1 MHLKHIK
8 HIIILAGC
16 LFMLAACTNKPID
29 QNIKQQ
35 NNQGLEL
42 NKINANSPVDQ
53 QSANRAKHLLNKYE
67 EIKSVRAV
75 NLDKQLLVGVQLK
88 HHDRFNKNDIEKKI
102 TKDINKHFTDLKI
115 TISNEEKK
123 NIETKKNDH
132 KSKHKNNIKKKIPK
146 YINKKYPHLKIPLS
160 NDEKIHLEIK
170 KLEQALQ
177 ERKLSKKEL
186 ADKIKKI
193 ISLSKEKT

>member
-16 LFMLAACTNKPID
+16 LFMLAACTNKPIN

-35 NNQGLEL
+35 NNQVLEL

-102 TKDINKHFTDLKI
+102 TKDMNKHFPDLKV
-115 TISNEEKK
+115 T
-123 NIETKKNDH
+123 
-132 KSKHKNNIKKKIPK
+132 
-146 YINKKYPHLKIPLS
+146 LS

-170 KLEQALQ
+170 KHKQALHK
-177 ERKLSKKEL
+177 RKISNKDLE
-186 ADKIKKI
+186 DKIKKI

>member
-16 LFMLAACTNKPID
+16 LFMLAACTNKPIN

-67 EIKSVRAV
+67 EIKSFRGV
-75 NLDKQLLVGVQLK
+75 NLGKQLLAGDQLK
-88 HHDRFNKNDIEKKI
+88 DLVGFNKNDIEKKI
-102 TKDINKHFTDLKI
+102 TKDIKKHVPDLKV
-115 TISNEEKK
+115 N
-123 NIETKKNDH
+123 
-132 KSKHKNNIKKKIPK
+132 
-146 YINKKYPHLKIPLS
+146 LS
-160 NDEKIHLEIK
+160 TDEKIHLESK
-170 KLEQALQ
+170 KLEQALP
-177 ERKLSKKEL
+177 ER
-186 ADKIKKI
+186 
-193 ISLSKEKT
+193 

>member
-88 HHDRFNKNDIEKKI
+88 HHDRFNKNDREKKI
-102 TKDINKHFTDLKI
+102 TKDINKKRLNHYQ
-115 TISNEEKK
+115 
-123 NIETKKNDH
+123 
-132 KSKHKNNIKKKIPK
+132 KKKH
-146 YINKKYPHLKIPLS
+146 N
-160 NDEKIHLEIK
+160 
-170 KLEQALQ
+170 
-177 ERKLSKKEL
+177 
-186 ADKIKKI
+186 
-193 ISLSKEKT
+193 SLYVESR

>member
-67 EIKSVRAV
+67 EINYVPAV
-75 NLDKQLLVGVQLK
+75 VPDKQLLLAVHKK
-88 HHDRFNKNDIEKKI
+88 HYYRFNKKYIENKI
-102 TKDINKHFTDLKI
+102 TKDINKHFLDLKV
-115 TISNEEKK
+115 T
-123 NIETKKNDH
+123 
-132 KSKHKNNIKKKIPK
+132 
-146 YINKKYPHLKIPLS
+146 LS
-160 NDEKIHLEIK
+160 TDDKVHLEIK
-170 KLEQALQ
+170 KLVQALQ
-177 ERKLSKKEL
+177 ERTLSKKEL
-186 ADKIKKI
+186 AAKIK
-193 ISLSKEKT
+193 

>member
-53 QSANRAKHLLNKYE
+53 QSPNQAKHLLNKYA

-102 TKDINKHFTDLKI
+102 NKDINKNFPELKV
-115 TISNEEKK
+115 T
-123 NIETKKNDH
+123 
-132 KSKHKNNIKKKIPK
+132 
-146 YINKKYPHLKIPLS
+146 LS
-160 NDEKIHLEIK
+160 TDEKIQLEIK

>member
-67 EIKSVRAV
+67 EIKSVSAV
-75 NLDKQLLVGVQLK
+75 NLK
-88 HHDRFNKNDIEKKI
+88 KKI
-102 TKDINKHFTDLKI
+102 TKNINKHFPDLKV
-115 TISNEEKK
+115 T
-123 NIETKKNDH
+123 
-132 KSKHKNNIKKKIPK
+132 
-146 YINKKYPHLKIPLS
+146 LS
-160 NDEKIHLEIK
+160 TDEKIHLEIK

>member
-1 MHLKHIK
+1 MHLKHTK
-8 HIIILAGC
+8 YIIIIAGC
-16 LFMLAACTNKPID
+16 LFMLAACTNKSMDP
-29 QNIKQQ
+29 NIKQQ

-53 QSANRAKHLLNKYE
+53 QSANRAKHLLSEYE

-75 NLDKQLLVGVQLK
+75 NHDKQLLVGVQLN
-88 HHDRFNKNDIEKKI
+88 HHDRFNKNDIENKL
-102 TKDINKHFTDLKI
+102 TKDIDKHFPDLKV
-115 TISNEEKK
+115 T
-123 NIETKKNDH
+123 
-132 KSKHKNNIKKKIPK
+132 
-146 YINKKYPHLKIPLS
+146 LS
-160 NDEKIHLEIK
+160 TDEKIHLEVK

-186 ADKIKKI
+186 AAKIKKI

>member
-88 HHDRFNKNDIEKKI
+88 HHDRFNKKDIEKKITKKNKQGQEINKINTNSPVNQQCANRAKHLINKYEEKKAVRAVNLDKKLLIGDQVKHHDRFNKNDIEKKI
-102 TKDINKHFTDLKI
+102 TKDINKHF
-115 TISNEEKK
+115 
-123 NIETKKNDH
+123 
-132 KSKHKNNIKKKIPK
+132 
-146 YINKKYPHLKIPLS
+146 
-160 NDEKIHLEIK
+160 
-170 KLEQALQ
+170 
-177 ERKLSKKEL
+177 
-186 ADKIKKI
+186 
-193 ISLSKEKT
+193 

>member
-1 MHLKHIK
+1 
-8 HIIILAGC
+8 
-16 LFMLAACTNKPID
+16 MLAACTNKPID

-88 HHDRFNKNDIEKKI
+88 HHNRFNKNHI
-102 TKDINKHFTDLKI
+102 
-115 TISNEEKK
+115 
-123 NIETKKNDH
+123 
-132 KSKHKNNIKKKIPK
+132 
-146 YINKKYPHLKIPLS
+146 
-160 NDEKIHLEIK
+160 EKIHLEIK

>member
-16 LFMLAACTNKPID
+16 LFMLAACTNKPIN

-102 TKDINKHFTDLKI
+102 TKDINKHFPDLKV
-115 TISNEEKK
+115 T
-123 NIETKKNDH
+123 
-132 KSKHKNNIKKKIPK
+132 
-146 YINKKYPHLKIPLS
+146 LS
-160 NDEKIHLEIK
+160 TDEKIHLEIK